1 MKDALATTHIEMSD
15 SDRKVVEE
23 MQQIGFQLAP
33 ARLAVRTTSEAPRDP
48 DEGSSADATPA
59 DTGPQ
64 AGAAAADDAGAA
76 VTKQSSPLAHAT
88 QSRVAGTSAAVSPL
102 AQPAP
107 PRASG
112 TSATAAAAAAT
123 PRVQTVVAQ
132 QPPTDWSLMVAIGGV
147 VLAIAFLLFRKMSR
161 LET

>member
-64 AGAAAADDAGAA
+64 VGAAAADDAGAA

-112 TSATAAAAAAT
+112 TSATAAAAT
-123 PRVQTVVAQ
+123 PRGQTVVAQ